1 MHIFVYIYISS
12 FSLSIYLSF
21 SSVFPTFFLS
31 ASSLCQFF
39 SFCTIFFR
47 LEIFLYPLTISH
59 PSWSRIGRNIGDIRV
74 CIVGVRAVAASNPGQ
89 LIHKIIINN
98 NNNQEQWNQKSRLS
112 YYQWNNDDFHRTATV
127 APSSTAATATA
138 VEPHAAALSY
148 KPYQSVYSN
157 HQRLSDNPNSGGTSV
172 RESRYYNKL
181 RYSMNFLFF
190 LAKRTLNVSLFGC
203 IV

>member
-1 MHIFVYIYISS
+1 M
-12 FSLSIYLSF
+12 
-21 SSVFPTFFLS
+21 
-31 ASSLCQFF
+31 
-39 SFCTIFFR
+39 
-47 LEIFLYPLTISH
+47 
-59 PSWSRIGRNIGDIRV
+59 
-74 CIVGVRAVAASNPGQ
+74 AASNPGQ

-190 LAKRTLNVSLFGC
+190 FSKANPKCFFVWLYIIISEQFRFFGQLFSLIIIYIQYVQGVQETVCFSQFTATPPSHTSL
-203 IV
+203 